1 MLLQLK
7 TNDPEFFAK
16 LVLLNKTRD
25 KYILSIETMRWNIKS
40 QINYI
45 PISPLKNKLKPI
57 R

>member
-25 KYILSIETMRWNIKS
+25 KYILSIETMR
-40 QINYI
+40 
-45 PISPLKNKLKPI
+45 
-57 R
+57 